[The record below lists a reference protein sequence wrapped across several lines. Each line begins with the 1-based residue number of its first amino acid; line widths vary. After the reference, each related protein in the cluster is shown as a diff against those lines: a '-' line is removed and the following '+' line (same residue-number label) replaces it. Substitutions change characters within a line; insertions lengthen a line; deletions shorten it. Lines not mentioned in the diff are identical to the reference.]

1 MYPYTL
7 SHDANRLQSP
17 RAFFKVEGLFDTGN
31 EHTKEAAMI
40 DFLIVGGDAAGLSAA
55 VQIRQKNPEADIKVF
70 NKGPVISYSACGIP
84 YVISGDIPA
93 ARKLVHF
100 TPESFREV
108 RGVPVFTE
116 QEAVGLFPEEHAVDI
131 KDLKTGETF
140 REQYG
145 KLLIAT
151 GARPIQLPFLDYSSE
166 GVFNVHT
173 IPDLERILVYLD
185 DREPQTAAVI
195 GAGNIGLE
203 LAEALHGRNIHVL
216 MFEMFPEPVSQWP
229 PLIRK
234 AAAKKMKEKGIEF
247 HGETPV
253 RGLER
258 KNGGYALKTDSGEF
272 DADIIFSV
280 VGTVPAT
287 AFCGDKL
294 NMKRN
299 GAIVTDRRGVTS
311 MGGDIYAAGDCASV
325 YHRLL
330 DRNVYFPLGSTA
342 NKMGRIAG
350 INMAGGDFQFPG
362 IVGTQIVKFFELSL
376 AKTGLSKEEAEKE
389 GIKTRST
396 SAMRLDKAGY
406 YPGAVPA
413 KVQVVVEEETGGIMG
428 AAVVCEGNAAQLIDA
443 AAVAVQM
450 GMDIRE
456 LGWFDAAYAPPFAP
470 VWNALISAALKAGR
484 D

>member
-1 MYPYTL
+1 M
-7 SHDANRLQSP
+7 A
-17 RAFFKVEGLFDTGN
+17 
-31 EHTKEAAMI
+31 

-55 VQIRQKNPEADIKVF
+55 VQIRQKDPGADIKVI
-70 NKGPVISYSACGIP
+70 NKGPVISYGACGIP

-108 RGVPVFTE
+108 RGIPVYTE
-116 QEAVGLFPEEHAVDI
+116 QEAVGLFSEDREVEI
-131 KDLKTGETF
+131 RDLKTGETL
-140 REQYG
+140 RERYG

-151 GARPIQLPFLDYSSE
+151 GAQPIRLPFLDYSWE

-173 IPDLERILVYLD
+173 IPDLERILEFLD
-185 DREPQTAAVI
+185 GRRPRTAAVI

-203 LAEALHGRNIHVL
+203 LAEALHVREIRVL
-216 MFEMFPEPVSQWP
+216 MFEMFPEPVAQWP

-234 AAAKKMKEKGIEF
+234 AVTKKMKQKGIEF
-247 HGETPV
+247 YGETSV

-258 KNGGYALKTDSGEF
+258 RNGGFRLKTDGGEF
-272 DADIIFSV
+272 DAGVIFSV
-280 VGTVPAT
+280 VGTSPAT
-287 AFCGDKL
+287 GFCVDKL
-294 NMKRN
+294 CVKRN
-299 GAIVTDRRGVTS
+299 GAIVTDRRGMTS
-311 MGGDIYAAGDCASV
+311 VADIYAAGDCASV

-350 INMAGGDFQFPG
+350 INMAGGDVEFPG

-376 AKTGLSKEEAEKE
+376 AKTGLSEEEAEKE
-389 GIKTRST
+389 GIQARSS
-396 SAMRLDKAGY
+396 SAMRMDKAGY
-406 YPGAVPA
+406 YPGAAPA
-413 KVQVVVEEETGGIMG
+413 KVQVVVEADTGGIMG
-428 AAVVCEGNAAQLIDA
+428 AAVVCEGNAAQFIDA

-456 LGWFDAAYAPPFAP
+456 LGWFDSAYAPPYAP
-470 VWNALISAALKAGR
+470 VWNALVSAALKAGR